1 MLGIEQR
8 LTGGHPNSLGNT
20 EEVVDD
26 ILSGK
31 VELEELYQCYFST
44 DEVVRLRVSSA
55 MKRVCKAK
63 REWVVPY
70 IDKLLHGIASIDQ
83 ASTQWTLA
91 QLFLLLQ
98 NEMSPKQKAAA
109 QAHLKS
115 NLKNHNDW
123 IVLNTTMETLLHWSK
138 DDAKLARWLRPEFE
152 RLALDPRKSVAK
164 RATKYT
170 AALDNR

>member
-1 MLGIEQR
+1 MLSVEQR

-63 REWVVPY
+63 KERVVPY
-70 IDKLLHGIASIDQ
+70 IDRLLNEIALIDQ

-98 NEMSPKQKAAA
+98 NEMNAKQMASAKV
-109 QAHLKS
+109 HLKD
-115 NLKNHNDW
+115 NLQNHSDW
-123 IVLNTTMETLLHWSK
+123 IVLNTTMEALLHWARE
-138 DDAKLARWLRPEFE
+138 DDELTRWLRPQLE
-152 RLALDPRKSVAK
+152 RLAQDPRKSVAK
-164 RATKYT
+164 RATKYI
-170 AALDNR
+170 AAIDNG